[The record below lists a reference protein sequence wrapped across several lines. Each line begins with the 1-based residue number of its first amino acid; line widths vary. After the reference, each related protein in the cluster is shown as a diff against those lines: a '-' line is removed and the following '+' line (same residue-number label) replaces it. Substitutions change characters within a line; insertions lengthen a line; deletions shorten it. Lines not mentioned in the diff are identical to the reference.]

1 MGGTNTTEVSP
12 KQLVSCYICIKLV
25 LWFLIWGRQN
35 AHTEFEA
42 SKVGVCILPFLYQ
55 VNSKHDFY
63 AKVVHIAW

>member
-1 MGGTNTTEVSP
+1 MGGTNTIEDSS
-12 KQLVSCYICIKLV
+12 KQLVSYYMCIKLV

-35 AHTEFEA
+35 VRTEFEV
-42 SKVGVCILPFLYQ
+42 SKVGVCILPFPYQ